1 MRELPEDIVLL
12 ILKSSREG
20 LSREEQVFLR
30 EWIQVHP
37 ECMEEVDKLKRYAGA
52 GRIIG
57 RFRQVDTD
65 AAWCQVDRKTTRK
78 SGWGRRRIFVP
89 WLTAAAIIVPFVVG
103 MVLFDR
109 LSYKGKN
116 LVVSELRVEP
126 GSYKAVLKLPGGEQ
140 VVLHDKREQEIVTK
154 QGNVVA
160 KDSINTLVIQGN
172 VAQVEVSMV
181 QVPQGGEY
189 RVILSDGI
197 IPGVN

>member
-65 AAWCQVDRKTTRK
+65 A
-78 SGWGRRRIFVP
+78 
-89 WLTAAAIIVPFVVG
+89 G
-103 MVLFDR
+103 MVSSGSKNNEKIR
-109 LSYKGKN
+109 LGQATDFCTLADSRGYNSAFCCRDG
-116 LVVSELRVEP
+116 VV
-126 GSYKAVLKLPGGEQ
+126 
-140 VVLHDKREQEIVTK
+140 
-154 QGNVVA
+154 
-160 KDSINTLVIQGN
+160 
-172 VAQVEVSMV
+172 
-181 QVPQGGEY
+181 
-189 RVILSDGI
+189 
-197 IPGVN
+197 